1 MPRLSFLATFLLS
14 TALPLAPAAAE
25 TGRSLVLV
33 LDASGS
39 MNARLPDGSA
49 RIDAAKTAVAD
60 LVGKVSAGTR
70 LALRVYGHQSPTQR
84 KDCKDSALVVGF
96 DAVERN
102 RAAIVDATRG
112 IRAQGYTPINH
123 VLQLAAGDVGQEAA
137 AERIVVL
144 VSDGK
149 ETCEGDPCV
158 TAKALAAADAKLV
171 VHTIGFGVDAAAR
184 RQLQCIAAM
193 ARGSY
198 SDAGTSRELA
208 TALGEAANKPVP
220 PKKTEIVVTS
230 PRSPMGKLQIKGA
243 DQNGHKVFDAANG
256 QKAKLIRPGF
266 GQEVDEVHPLWS
278 TVDLA
283 PGIYNV
289 AFGPQLWKSVEVRH
303 GETTVLEPGILEIK
317 GAAGLEFNKVL
328 DPETGE
334 VAAELMFAKTRAALI
349 PSRYSVTFGD
359 LVWPDVELKPGQ
371 TTTLNPGVL
380 KVTAPG
386 IFEYKITL
394 PDGQRA
400 GRVTSGNTKIALPA
414 GAYVLE
420 VKELRVP
427 VELKEGA
434 EVEIKL
440 Q

>member
-1 MPRLSFLATFLLS
+1 MLRLSILATFLLS
-14 TALPLAPAAAE
+14 TAIPLASAAE
-25 TGRSLVLV
+25 GERSIVLV

-39 MNARLPDGSA
+39 MNARLPDGA
-49 RIDAAKTAVAD
+49 TRIDAAKAAVAD
-60 LVGKVSAGTR
+60 VVGKAAPGTR
-70 LALRVYGHQSPTQR
+70 LALRVYGHQSPTAR
-84 KDCKDSALVVGF
+84 KDCKDTALVVGF
-96 DAVERN
+96 DTVEHN

-123 VLQLAAGDVGQEAA
+123 ALTLAAGDLTKEESS
-137 AERIVVL
+137 ERIVVL

-158 TAKALAAADAKLV
+158 TAKALVAADAKLV

-193 ARGSY
+193 ARGTY

-208 TALGEAANKPVP
+208 AALGAAASKPVP
-220 PKKTEIVVTS
+220 PKKTEIVVTL
-230 PRSPMGKLQIKGA
+230 PRSPMGKLHVKGA
-243 DQNGHKVFDAANG
+243 DRNGHKVFDAASG
-256 QKAKLIRPGF
+256 QKAKLIRPGYD
-266 GQEVDEVHPLWS
+266 QVVDDVHPLWPI
-278 TVDLA
+278 VDLA

-289 AFGPQLWKSVEVRH
+289 AFGPQLWKSVEVRA
-303 GETTVLEPGILEIK
+303 GETTLLEPGNLVIK
-317 GAAGLEFNKVL
+317 NAAGLEFNKVL

-334 VAAELMFAKTRAALI
+334 VAAELSFAKNRAALI
-349 PSRYSVTFGD
+349 PSRFSVTFGD

-380 KVTAPG
+380 KVTARG
-386 IFEYKITL
+386 IYEHTITL

-400 GRVTSGNTKIALPA
+400 GRVSSGSSKIALPA
-414 GAYVLE
+414 GAYILE
-420 VKELRVP
+420 VKEQRIP
-427 VELKEGA
+427 VELKEGQ